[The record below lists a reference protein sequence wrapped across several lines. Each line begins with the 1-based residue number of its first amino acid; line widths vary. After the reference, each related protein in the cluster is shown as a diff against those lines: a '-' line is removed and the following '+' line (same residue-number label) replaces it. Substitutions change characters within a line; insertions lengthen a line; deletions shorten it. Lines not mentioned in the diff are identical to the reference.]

1 MNVQPLNSKT
11 TPVATSTEEN
21 QVVKQEQ
28 RELTGTEKSQAN
40 KQQLNA
46 TIIQS
51 QFELSLKSDNKS
63 LNLLYKSVI
72 SSLATEFEDY
82 LQKATEAGKTGEKVT
97 NPYGTD
103 TDTSPKATADRIL
116 TFATGFYD
124 TFKKQNPNLS
134 EEEGL
139 EQFISKISA
148 GIDQGFG
155 EARDVLDSL
164 KRLDGKVKTDID
176 ETYELIQKGLSAFRD
191 SFNKKPDDLV
201 TTQPVKDATA

>member
-11 TPVATSTEEN
+11 TPVANSTEEN

-155 EARDVLDSL
+155 EARDVLGSL

-191 SFNKKPDDLV
+191 SFKQQPDDLV

>member
-1 MNVQPLNSKT
+1 MNLQPLNSKT
-11 TPVATSTEEN
+11 PPVATSTEET
-21 QVVKQEQ
+21 QVVKQDQ

-51 QFELSLKSDNKS
+51 QFELSLKSDDKS
-63 LNLLYKSVI
+63 MSLLYKSVI

-116 TFATGFYD
+116 SFATGFYD
-124 TFKKQNPNLS
+124 AFKKQNPNLS

-139 EQFISKISA
+139 DQFISKISA

-176 ETYELIQKGLSAFRD
+176 ETYELIQKGLTAFRE
-191 SFNKKPDDLV
+191 SFKKTPDDLV
-201 TTQPVKDATA
+201 TTQPIKDASA

>member
-1 MNVQPLNSKT
+1 MNLQPLNSKT

-21 QVVKQEQ
+21 PVVKQEQ

-191 SFNKKPDDLV
+191 SLNKKPDDLV

>member
-11 TPVATSTEEN
+11 TPVANSTEEN

-28 RELTGTEKSQAN
+28 RELTGSEKSQAN

-155 EARDVLDSL
+155 EARDVLGSL

-191 SFNKKPDDLV
+191 SFKQQPDDLV

>member
-1 MNVQPLNSKT
+1 MNLQPLNSKT
-11 TPVATSTEEN
+11 TPVAASTEDN

-176 ETYELIQKGLSAFRD
+176 ETYDLIQKGLSAFRE

-201 TTQPVKDATA
+201 TTLPVKDATA

>member
-82 LQKATEAGKTGEKVT
+82 LQKATEAGKNRRKG
-97 NPYGTD
+97 
-103 TDTSPKATADRIL
+103 
-116 TFATGFYD
+116 
-124 TFKKQNPNLS
+124 
-134 EEEGL
+134 
-139 EQFISKISA
+139 
-148 GIDQGFG
+148 DQP
-155 EARDVLDSL
+155 LW
-164 KRLDGKVKTDID
+164 
-176 ETYELIQKGLSAFRD
+176 Y
-191 SFNKKPDDLV
+191 
-201 TTQPVKDATA
+201 